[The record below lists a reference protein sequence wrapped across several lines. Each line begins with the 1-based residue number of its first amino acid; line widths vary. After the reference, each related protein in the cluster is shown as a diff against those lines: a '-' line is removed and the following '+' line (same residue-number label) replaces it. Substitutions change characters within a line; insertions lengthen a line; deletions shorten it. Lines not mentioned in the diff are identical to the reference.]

1 MAQFNFLLLNLNCRA
16 MLMSL
21 GENAWAAGDSDK
33 LRLNREEDLY
43 KQEMLWL
50 EKDLT

>member
-1 MAQFNFLLLNLNCRA
+1 
-16 MLMSL
+16 MS
-21 GENAWAAGDSDK
+21 GGDGIWVSGDVEK
-33 LRLNREEDLY
+33 LRLSREEDLY

>member
-1 MAQFNFLLLNLNCRA
+1 MYFLIFRA

-21 GENAWAAGDSDK
+21 GENALTAGDTEK
-33 LRLNREEDLY
+33 LRLSREEDLY

>member
-1 MAQFNFLLLNLNCRA
+1 MLLSSGDHA
-16 MLMSL
+16 WTS
-21 GENAWAAGDSDK
+21 GNAEK
-33 LRLNREEDLY
+33 LRLSRDEDLY